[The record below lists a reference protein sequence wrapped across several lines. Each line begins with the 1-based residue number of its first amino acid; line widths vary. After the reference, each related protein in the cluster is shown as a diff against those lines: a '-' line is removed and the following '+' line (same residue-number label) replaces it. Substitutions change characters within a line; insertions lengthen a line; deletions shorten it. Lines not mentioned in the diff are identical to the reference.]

1 MAKFS
6 LGLKAEGADYPVLRV
21 FASWPGEANLAPTL
35 EWKEGQELQSQESD
49 SAPDSVEDPDR
60 HPLATLDQTNFEKVS
75 ERLFHNWFQQDV
87 EQKIV
92 VQSKKRARKRIP
104 SCHVCGN
111 DNANS

>member
-6 LGLKAEGADYPVLRV
+6 LGLKVKGADYPVLHV
-21 FASWPGEANLAPTL
+21 FASWPGEAKPAPTL
-35 EWKEGQELQSQESD
+35 EWKDGQELQSQESD
-49 SAPDSVEDPDR
+49 SDPDNIEDPDR

-92 VQSKKRARKRIP
+92 VQSKKRAREEEDSKLSCLRKRQRK
-104 SCHVCGN
+104 
-111 DNANS
+111 